1 MRLVSARRCRPAA
14 WPRVTT
20 PGAICP
26 VRLTGLPGGPTSPGS
41 LPLVQGRASG
51 VVAMAEWRR
60 VDVGEGIAQ
69 ERVDAVR
76 LARTADGVY
85 WRDYRRTWDDAFE
98 GIGEGDLVANA
109 YL

>member
-41 LPLVQGRASG
+41 LPIAWPLVQGRASG
-51 VVAMAEWRR
+51 VVAMAERRR

-76 LARTADGVY
+76 LGAGLGPGHPLAGRAG
-85 WRDYRRTWDDAFE
+85 RLCQAHL
-98 GIGEGDLVANA
+98 G
-109 YL
+109 